1 MANYNN
7 PKNDEANLEPNRLKG
22 NFKVEKKTLSKRL
35 INFLFSDKIDNIGNY
50 LIYDILGPTLRDL
63 LYKSV
68 VGAAGM
74 TIYGSVRDTGN
85 AMERKYA
92 GARRD
97 YSAMARQDPDQ
108 YFAPPQ
114 PRSQYGYGIYEISFD
129 TKDDALYRLDRLQA
143 LIAKHG
149 KVRVKDFYDDIGYSP
164 KGNWA
169 IEGIGWYNLD
179 NVTAVPT
186 STGRWII
193 DFPPPVSI
201 RNTIY

>member
-7 PKNDEANLEPNRLKG
+7 PQNDEANLEPNRLKG
-22 NFKVEKKTLSKRL
+22 QFKVEKKSLSKRL
-35 INFLFSDKIDNIGNY
+35 INFLFSDKIDSIGNY

-92 GARRD
+92 GARQD
-97 YSAMARQDPDQ
+97 YSAMSRPGPNQFYAQTQATP
-108 YFAPPQ
+108 
-114 PRSQYGYGIYEISFD
+114 QYGYGIYDISFN
-129 TKDDALYRLDRLQA
+129 TKDDALYQLDRLQV
-143 LIAKHG
+143 LIAKYG
-149 KVRVKDFYDDIGYSP
+149 KVRVKDFYTDVGYTP
-164 KGNWA
+164 PPGNWA
-169 IEGIGWYNLD
+169 LDGAGWYNLD

-186 STGRWII
+186 SNGRWII

-201 RNTIY
+201 RG